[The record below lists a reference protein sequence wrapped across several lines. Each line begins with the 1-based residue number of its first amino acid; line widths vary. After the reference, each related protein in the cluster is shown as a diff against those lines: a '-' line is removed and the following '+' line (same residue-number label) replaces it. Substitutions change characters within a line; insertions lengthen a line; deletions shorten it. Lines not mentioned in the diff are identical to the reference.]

1 MCHYSEMENIVKDK
15 IIHTKMSPEELSQ
28 YLIFKHRGT
37 SVTPAKGKGKK
48 YNRAKDRKKCSEGE

>member
-1 MCHYSEMENIVKDK
+1 MKDK
-15 IIHTKMSPEELSQ
+15 VIHTKMSPEELSQ